1 MVFHASLAGRELP
14 GWSRCMSPA
23 LLTSFL
29 DSAFLFYILIATAM
43 KIMAKNS
50 LPLVSILVHLVSPSK
65 PGLAP
70 LPSTPV
76 SASRCSLLS
85 PSTPPSWR
93 AHSRHNLSTPYT
105 TVPPGLEGKSKWI
118 ATQRRDKTDG
128 SLCLFCLAQGSLAN
142 KASNEDNDE

>member
-43 KIMAKNS
+43 KILAKKS
-50 LPLVSILVHLVSPSK
+50 LPFVSILVHLVPTASAGLHPCPALLSLPTSGPFPARALLH
-65 PGLAP
+65 PGEFI
-70 LPSTPV
+70 PST
-76 SASRCSLLS
+76 
-85 PSTPPSWR
+85 
-93 AHSRHNLSTPYT
+93 NLSTPHT
-105 TVPPGLEGKSKWI
+105 AVPPGLEGKSKWI
-118 ATQRRDKTDG
+118 AAQRRDKTDG